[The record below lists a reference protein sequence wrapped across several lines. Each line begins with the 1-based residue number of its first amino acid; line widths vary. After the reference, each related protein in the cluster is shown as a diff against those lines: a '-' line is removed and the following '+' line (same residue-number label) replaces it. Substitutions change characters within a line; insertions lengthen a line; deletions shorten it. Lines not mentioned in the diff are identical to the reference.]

1 MIYEQLVT
9 EQRAGIK
16 FRFGW
21 FEANLHAG
29 ELHKQGRTVRI
40 EEKPFQVLA
49 TLLERR
55 PHLVARQE
63 LHKAL
68 WPADI
73 FVNFDQSLNSA
84 VRKLRKAL
92 GDSARNPRFIATQP
106 RRGYRFVGH
115 AIELHEINRPGAQL
129 VPRIVVLPFRG
140 LGTQE
145 QEYFVDGLTEEV
157 TARLGCLHSQHV
169 NLVACE
175 LATKYKRTRN
185 GIDRIAQELQ
195 VDYILTGSVRWVINR
210 VRVTASLTE
219 TGEGVYAWNAV
230 YEREVADLL
239 EVQKDIAGEIMQSL
253 TLMLAPG
260 VRGENVIA
268 QVIR

>member
-1 MIYEQLVT
+1 MEQHT
-9 EQRAGIK
+9 GIK
-16 FRFGW
+16 FRFAS

-29 ELHKQGRTVRI
+29 ELHKQGRRVRI

-55 PHLVARQE
+55 PDLVAREE
-63 LHKAL
+63 LHKVL

-84 VRKLRKAL
+84 IRKLRKAL

-115 AIELHEINRPGAQL
+115 AIELHEVNRPGAQL

-157 TARLGCLHSQHV
+157 TARLGSLHPQHV
-169 NLVACE
+169 NLVVCE

-185 GIDRIAQELQ
+185 EIDRIAQELQ
-195 VDYILTGSVRWVINR
+195 VDYILTGSVRWVVNR

-219 TGEGVYAWNAV
+219 TSEGIYAWNEV
-230 YEREVADLL
+230 YEREAADLL

>member
-1 MIYEQLVT
+1 M
-9 EQRAGIK
+9 EQRTGIK
-16 FRFGW
+16 FRFGS

-29 ELHKQGRTVRI
+29 ELHKQGRRVRI
-40 EEKPFQVLA
+40 EDKPFQVLA
-49 TLLERR
+49 ILLERR
-55 PHLVARQE
+55 PYLVTRNE
-63 LHKAL
+63 LHKVL
-68 WPADI
+68 WPVGI

-84 VRKLRKAL
+84 IRKLRKAL
-92 GDSARNPRFIATQP
+92 GDSARNPHFIATQT

-115 AIELHEINRPGAQL
+115 AIELHEVNQAGAQL

-157 TARLGCLHSQHV
+157 TARLGCLHPQHV

-185 GIDRIAQELQ
+185 EIDRIAQELE
-195 VDYILTGSVRWVINR
+195 VDYILTGSVRWVVNR

-219 TGEGVYAWNAV
+219 TSEGIYAWNAV
-230 YEREVADLL
+230 YERETADLL
-239 EVQKDIAGEIMQSL
+239 EVQKDIAGKILQSL
-253 TLMLAPG
+253 ALMLAPSC
-260 VRGENVIA
+260 VTSAAEM
-268 QVIR
+268 